1 MDPLLICGTCKK
13 VMANAITISCC
24 STVMCC
30 GCAVRSL
37 VRTKKCGNTNCSK
50 ISSLDQVKLTPNLEI
65 RELCEKA
72 KESRWEITD
81 LNRAIEPKTTQA
93 VKCIPYSNKKI
104 VKKDN
109 IETASAESFEKI

>member
-1 MDPLLICGTCKK
+1 MDPPIICGTCKK

-24 STVMCC
+24 STVMCR

-37 VRTKKCGNTNCSK
+37 VRTKKCGNTNCLK

-72 KESRWEITD
+72 KESGKKITD
-81 LNRAIEPKTTQA
+81 LDNALEPKTTQA
-93 VKCIPYSNKKI
+93 VKCMPYSDTKI
-104 VKKDN
+104 VRKDS
-109 IETASAESFEKI
+109 IATASAKSVEKI